1 MSVGIDPKY
10 LQATI
15 YLYPSASSARE
26 GVSVGGS
33 GFILGVMSPDNSL
46 ICRYAVTNKHVIDGG
61 CRVIRTNTPNGSLRI
76 VETPPEAWTCAL
88 DDDLAVAELDGPA
101 GTAGELRTRHCTTER
116 IRIRSADARAG
127 LYGRARIASE
137 TRNIESD
144 HGEVAGCVRASAI
157 CHNIKRTYGANV
169 G

>member
-15 YLYPSASSARE
+15 YLYPSASAALD

-61 CRVIRTNTPNGSLRI
+61 CRVIRTNTPDGSLRI
-76 VETPPEAWTCAL
+76 VETAPEAWTCAL
-88 DDDLAVAELDGPA
+88 DEEHL
-101 GTAGELRTRHCTTER
+101 RHCLFVVVKREGDQIVGVGAVKGQRPNYART
-116 IRIRSADARAG
+116 IAGRSGFEFDPQMHELG
-127 LYGRARIASE
+127 Y
-137 TRNIESD
+137 
-144 HGEVAGCVRASAI
+144 VVVRAS
-157 CHNIKRTYGANV
+157 HRRRGLYELNLNGFV
-169 G
+169 GPNT